1 MSTILVQR
9 PAVLK
14 FHRDGGFRN
23 HRKFSRI
30 SATWTMRMDSK
41 SSRTTKKEDLSIVS
55 IPQRSNDLRF
65 DRLQPSDRE
74 LLQHDRFE
82 FGKFVA
88 REALLDEEYW
98 TAAWL
103 RAESH
108 WEGRTNERYVD
119 NFKRKFAEQEFNA
132 IKRRCRGLNGQR
144 HYCIVA
150 NEVSKV
156 KVSLSAVGSLMV
168 MIVDSKLCGIG
179 DGAAVTV
186 AAGAWDVM
194 LISDKVKKDEGNVK
208 RTVLKSVVGTLDL
221 SIRYL
226 LQGENFPGERVNP
239 PLFGCINRRGPNR
252 YGYIANL
259 CVAKSA
265 RRQGIASN
273 MLYFAVESAKSNDV
287 EQVYV
292 HVHRNNIAGQQL
304 YKKMGF
310 KVILSS
316 SLETAASGFILWS
329 FYNI

>member
-9 PAVLK
+9 PPVLK

-30 SATWTMRMDSK
+30 SATWTTRMNSK

-150 NEVSKV
+150 
-156 KVSLSAVGSLMV
+156 
-168 MIVDSKLCGIG
+168 
-179 DGAAVTV
+179 
-186 AAGAWDVM
+186 
-194 LISDKVKKDEGNVK
+194 VKKDEGNVK

-310 KVILSS
+310 KMVEMESS
-316 SLETAASGFILWS
+316 QPVEETDLLCIKM
-329 FYNI
+329 

>member
-1 MSTILVQR
+1 MSTILVQI
-9 PAVLK
+9 PPVLK

-23 HRKFSRI
+23 HRKSSRI

-150 NEVSKV
+150 
-156 KVSLSAVGSLMV
+156 
-168 MIVDSKLCGIG
+168 
-179 DGAAVTV
+179 
-186 AAGAWDVM
+186 
-194 LISDKVKKDEGNVK
+194 VKKDEGNVK

-310 KVILSS
+310 KMVEMESS
-316 SLETAASGFILWS
+316 QPVEETDLLCIKM
-329 FYNI
+329 

>member
-150 NEVSKV
+150 
-156 KVSLSAVGSLMV
+156 
-168 MIVDSKLCGIG
+168 
-179 DGAAVTV
+179 
-186 AAGAWDVM
+186 
-194 LISDKVKKDEGNVK
+194 VKKDEGNVK

-310 KVILSS
+310 KMVEMESS
-316 SLETAASGFILWS
+316 QPVDETDLLCVKT
-329 FYNI
+329 

>member
-98 TAAWL
+98 
-103 RAESH
+103 
-108 WEGRTNERYVD
+108 
-119 NFKRKFAEQEFNA
+119 
-132 IKRRCRGLNGQR
+132 
-144 HYCIVA
+144 

-186 AAGAWDVM
+186 AAGAWDG
-194 LISDKVKKDEGNVK
+194 VKKDEGNVK

-310 KVILSS
+310 KMVEMESS
-316 SLETAASGFILWS
+316 QPVDETDLLCVKT
-329 FYNI
+329 

>member
-1 MSTILVQR
+1 M
-9 PAVLK
+9 
-14 FHRDGGFRN
+14 N
-23 HRKFSRI
+23 
-30 SATWTMRMDSK
+30 SK

-150 NEVSKV
+150 
-156 KVSLSAVGSLMV
+156 
-168 MIVDSKLCGIG
+168 
-179 DGAAVTV
+179 
-186 AAGAWDVM
+186 
-194 LISDKVKKDEGNVK
+194 VKKDEGNVK

-310 KVILSS
+310 KMVEMESS
-316 SLETAASGFILWS
+316 QPVEETDLLCIKM
-329 FYNI
+329 